1 MSWTKRQRPYR
12 RDFVGDTVM
21 AYLNKVFLIGNL
33 TRDPELRYTPSGTP
47 VANFSI
53 AINRVR
59 TNKQG
64 QRREETTFVDIEAF
78 GKNAEACH
86 RFLAKGKTL
95 FVEGRLRYRV
105 WEAPDGRRRNR
116 LSVVAERVQFIER
129 ARIKREEQPAET
141 TTTPAPEPAPEEVTF
156 TNDEEDEAIPF

>member
-1 MSWTKRQRPYR
+1 
-12 RDFVGDTVM
+12 M

-86 RFLAKGKTL
+86 KFLTKGKTL

-105 WEAPDGRRRNR
+105 WESPDGRRRNR

-129 ARIKREEQPAET
+129 AKLRQGESTQTSQLET
-141 TTTPAPEPAPEEVTF
+141 ETVPEEVTF
-156 TNDEEDEAIPF
+156 SNNEEEENIPF

>member
-1 MSWTKRQRPYR
+1 
-12 RDFVGDTVM
+12 M

-129 ARIKREEQPAET
+129 AKISRQESPAQVEPQKET
-141 TTTPAPEPAPEEVTF
+141 VPEEVTF
-156 TNDEEDEAIPF
+156 SNDDEEENIPF

>member
-1 MSWTKRQRPYR
+1 
-12 RDFVGDTVM
+12 M

-86 RFLAKGKTL
+86 RFLTKGKTL

-105 WEAPDGRRRNR
+105 WEAADGRRRNR

-129 ARIKREEQPAET
+129 ARIRREEQTAET
-141 TTTPAPEPAPEEVTF
+141 APSQEPAPEEVTF
-156 TNDEEDEAIPF
+156 TNNDDEEDEAIPF